1 MYQKLYQNNRYQSS
15 YIQFVADTVEDV
27 KRIPTKMI
35 AMGSEIYV
43 IENRKTYILDS
54 KGVWHSKSKVSGDG
68 DDVIVCDCV
77 EESTI
82 WEELPNS

>member
-1 MYQKLYQNNRYQSS
+1 
-15 YIQFVADTVEDV
+15 
-27 KRIPTKMI
+27 
-35 AMGSEIYV
+35 MGSEVYV

-54 KGVWHSKSKVSGDG
+54 KGIWHSKSKVSGDG
-68 DDVIVCDCV
+68 DDVIICDCV